1 MRSIISLLFLGI
13 VLNLRGQ
20 EPVEPFPA
28 NRVVDFYRNEAHRWL
43 AHEGALPRIL
53 PQFPGLD
60 GGFWGHW
67 GQNPESDNF
76 DGRLN
81 EMDFGG
87 LLMQVTSHKG
97 GVTHKA
103 VNVRVGEY
111 TMLFDPERLT
121 YTAAWE
127 GDLVIWE
134 SRRYGI
140 TSGVKA
146 KGKPIGDLSNSRWE
160 IPEGIKTKYLGF
172 HRVKDRVVFGY
183 QIGEAKVLDTPM
195 VLDGNPVHVLNI
207 DGDLP
212 AGVKL
217 DCLLPRLDD
226 LGKVNLKS
234 VGPARWAD
242 QTVTT
247 KGTLG
252 KETGPFVIDTLTI
265 PYRDAN
271 PFKTPMRIGGVG
283 IVDEDTLAV
292 CTLMGDVWL
301 VDGVDEDLNELTW
314 QRIASGLHQPLG
326 LVVHE
331 GCVHVIGRD
340 QLTRL
345 VDLNGDREADFYEC
359 LTNEFPT
366 AKGNSFALTL
376 HRDSE
381 GRFYWFTRSEQFGM
395 TRWTPG
401 KKPEAIATG
410 LRGANGTGVSPDGG
424 IVFAMP
430 QEGSWQPASGI
441 FEVGEGSY
449 HGFFGPKKGYGKHGY
464 EMPMC
469 FIPRG
474 IENSAGDVVFL
485 PKDDRLGPLSGRMVG
500 SSFGYC
506 EHYLVL
512 REEIGDGVQGGVM
525 PLAGDFLSGAHRSRF
540 NEYDGAV
547 YFAGSDGWQ
556 SYARENGSLE
566 RLRHTGKGES
576 LILPR
581 SVETRENGLLLHFD
595 EEIDPDSV
603 TVKRAFAEQWNYLYS
618 GAYGSAEYSV
628 KHPGSQGHDRVE
640 ILSLQLL
647 QDGKSVFIEIPQLHP
662 VMQFHLYLELK
673 TAKGQAFAPDLYYS
687 IFQQGEPFTDFEGYT
702 KIKKN
707 EWNDFPIPGDSP
719 VDPRLAEQEALG
731 KIVGDEAKLAA
742 IQRLEIKAVS
752 GLQFSPKILKAKA
765 GARVALTVSNVDPS
779 MPHNFVL
786 VTPGALQRVGE
797 GSMKLASSPDGL
809 AKHYVIDDEGVMA
822 FSPILQ
828 SGGRYIVYFDAPKKP
843 GEYPYLC
850 TFPGH
855 WQITR
860 GVLVVEE

>member
-1 MRSIISLLFLGI
+1 MRAFLSLLLVGM

-28 NRVVDFYRNEAHRWL
+28 NRLRDFYRNESLRWL
-43 AHEGALPRIL
+43 AHEGELPKIL

-60 GGFWGHW
+60 GGVWGHW

-87 LLMQVTSHKG
+87 LLMQVTSHEG

-121 YTAAWE
+121 YTAAWK
-127 GDLVIWE
+127 GDLVLWE

-146 KGKPIGDLSNSRWE
+146 KGEPIGDLSKSRWE

-183 QIGEAKVLDTPM
+183 QIGEAKVWDTPM
-195 VLDGNPVHVLNI
+195 VLDGHPVHVLNI
-207 DGDLP
+207 VGDLP

-217 DCLLPRLDD
+217 DCTLSRLDD
-226 LGKVNLKS
+226 LGKVNLES
-234 VGPARWAD
+234 AGPARWAD
-242 QTVTT
+242 QRVTT

-283 IVDEDTLAV
+283 IVDEDTVAV

-301 VDGVDEDLNELTW
+301 VDGVDGDLNELTW

-331 GCVHVIGRD
+331 GRVHVIGRD

-376 HRDSE
+376 HRDDK

-401 KKPEAIATG
+401 KKPEVIATG
-410 LRGANGTGVSPDGG
+410 LRGTNGTGVSPDGG

-449 HGFFGPKKGYGKHGY
+449 HGFFGPKKGFGKHGY

-512 REEIGDGVQGGVM
+512 REEIGHGVQGGVM

-540 NEYDGAV
+540 NKYDGAV

-566 RLRHTGKGES
+566 RLRYTGKGES

-581 SVETRENGLLLHFD
+581 SVETRRNGLILHFD
-595 EEIDPDSV
+595 EAIDPKSV

-628 KHPGSQGHDRVE
+628 KHPGSQGHDRVK
-640 ILSLQLL
+640 IRSLQLL
-647 QDGKSVFIEIPQLHP
+647 KDGKSVFVEIPQLHP
-662 VMQFHLYLELK
+662 VMQFHLSLELK

-719 VDPRLAEQEALG
+719 VDPRLTKQEGLS

-786 VTPGALQRVGE
+786 VTPEALQRVGE

-809 AKHYVIDDEGVMA
+809 AKHYVVEDKGVLA

>member
-1 MRSIISLLFLGI
+1 MRAFLSLLLVGM

-28 NRVVDFYRNEAHRWL
+28 NRIRDFYRNESLRWL
-43 AHEGALPRIL
+43 AHEGELPKIL

-60 GGFWGHW
+60 GGVWGHW

-87 LLMQVTSHKG
+87 LLMQVTSHEG

-103 VNVRVGEY
+103 VNVRVEEY

-121 YTAAWE
+121 YTAAWK
-127 GDLVIWE
+127 GDLVLWE

-146 KGKPIGDLSNSRWE
+146 KGESIGDLSKSRWE

-183 QIGEAKVLDTPM
+183 QIGEAKVWDTPM

-207 DGDLP
+207 AGDLP

-217 DCLLPRLDD
+217 NCPLPRLDD
-226 LGKVNLKS
+226 LKKVNLEPA
-234 VGPARWAD
+234 GPARWAD

-283 IVDEDTLAV
+283 IVDADTVAV

-326 LVVHE
+326 LVVHD
-331 GCVHVIGRD
+331 GDVHVIGRD

-376 HRDSE
+376 HRDDK

-401 KKPEAIATG
+401 KKPVVIATG
-410 LRGANGTGVSPDGG
+410 LRGTNGTGVSPDGG

-474 IENSAGDVVFL
+474 IENSAGDIVFL

-540 NEYDGAV
+540 NKYDGAV

-556 SYARENGSLE
+556 SYARESGSLE
-566 RLRHTGKGES
+566 RLRYTEKGES

-581 SVETRENGLLLHFD
+581 SVETRGNGLILHFD
-595 EEIDPDSV
+595 EAIDPKSV

-628 KHPGSQGHDRVE
+628 KYPGSQGHDRVK
-640 ILSLQLL
+640 IRSLQLL
-647 QDGKSVFIEIPQLHP
+647 KDGKSVFVEIPQLHP

-702 KIKKN
+702 KIKKD
-707 EWNDFPIPGDSP
+707 EWNDFPIPGNSP
-719 VDPRLAEQEALG
+719 VDPRLTKQEGLS

-742 IQRLEIKAVS
+742 IQRLEVKAVS

-786 VTPGALQRVGE
+786 VTPEALQRVGE

-809 AKHYVIDDEGVMA
+809 AKHYVIEDKGVLA

-860 GVLVVEE
+860 GVLIVEE

>member
-1 MRSIISLLFLGI
+1 MRAFLFLFLVGM
-13 VLNLRGQ
+13 VLNLRGH

-28 NRVVDFYRNEAHRWL
+28 NRLRDFYRNEALRWL
-43 AHEGALPRIL
+43 AHEGELPKIL

-60 GGFWGHW
+60 GGVWGHW

-76 DGRLN
+76 DERLN

-87 LLMQVTSHKG
+87 LLMQVTSHEG

-121 YTAAWE
+121 YTAAWK
-127 GDLVIWE
+127 GDLVLWE

-146 KGKPIGDLSNSRWE
+146 KGESIGDLSKSRWE

-172 HRVKDRVVFGY
+172 HRLKDRVVFGY
-183 QIGEAKVLDTPM
+183 QIGEAKVWDMPM

-207 DGDLP
+207 AGDLP
-212 AGVKL
+212 PGVKL

-226 LGKVNLKS
+226 LGKVNLE
-234 VGPARWAD
+234 VAGPARWAD

-247 KGTLG
+247 KGILG

-283 IVDEDTLAV
+283 IVDKDTVAV

-301 VDGVDEDLNELTW
+301 VDGVDGDLNELTW

-331 GCVHVIGRD
+331 GRVHIIGRD

-376 HRDSE
+376 HRDDK

-401 KKPEAIATG
+401 KKPEVIATG
-410 LRGANGTGVSPDGG
+410 LRGTNGTGVSPDGG

-464 EMPMC
+464 E
-469 FIPRG
+469 
-474 IENSAGDVVFL
+474 
-485 PKDDRLGPLSGRMVG
+485 
-500 SSFGYC
+500 
-506 EHYLVL
+506 
-512 REEIGDGVQGGVM
+512 
-525 PLAGDFLSGAHRSRF
+525 
-540 NEYDGAV
+540 
-547 YFAGSDGWQ
+547 
-556 SYARENGSLE
+556 
-566 RLRHTGKGES
+566 
-576 LILPR
+576 
-581 SVETRENGLLLHFD
+581 
-595 EEIDPDSV
+595 
-603 TVKRAFAEQWNYLYS
+603 
-618 GAYGSAEYSV
+618 
-628 KHPGSQGHDRVE
+628 
-640 ILSLQLL
+640 
-647 QDGKSVFIEIPQLHP
+647 
-662 VMQFHLYLELK
+662 
-673 TAKGQAFAPDLYYS
+673 
-687 IFQQGEPFTDFEGYT
+687 
-702 KIKKN
+702 
-707 EWNDFPIPGDSP
+707 
-719 VDPRLAEQEALG
+719 
-731 KIVGDEAKLAA
+731 
-742 IQRLEIKAVS
+742 
-752 GLQFSPKILKAKA
+752 
-765 GARVALTVSNVDPS
+765 
-779 MPHNFVL
+779 
-786 VTPGALQRVGE
+786 
-797 GSMKLASSPDGL
+797 
-809 AKHYVIDDEGVMA
+809 
-822 FSPILQ
+822 
-828 SGGRYIVYFDAPKKP
+828 
-843 GEYPYLC
+843 
-850 TFPGH
+850 
-855 WQITR
+855 
-860 GVLVVEE
+860 